1 MFEFGFSELLMIGLV
16 ALVVLGPERLPVV
29 ARTAGLWLGRVRT
42 YVDSVKAEINQQV
55 EASELKEVKESL
67 QEAAQS
73 LQESMHDLEQ
83 SAQREWESVSE
94 ELDVRPAWERLPE
107 QRTPADF
114 GVDNQGQPLY
124 RHDDGQTPAFRD
136 PDFWGGRSDCLH
148 MVSLNRQA
156 VARRRDMRPKY
167 RAKPKLR
174 ARRYR

>member
-1 MFEFGFSELLMIGLV
+1 MFDFGFSELLMIGLV

-29 ARTAGLWLGRVRT
+29 ARTAGLWLGRIRT
-42 YVDSVKAEINQQV
+42 YVDSVKAEISQQV
-55 EASELKEVKESL
+55 EASELNEVKQSL

-73 LQESMHDLEQ
+73 LQTSVHDLEQ
-83 SAQREWESVSE
+83 SAQQEWADASE
-94 ELDVRPAWERLPE
+94 ELDLRPAWERLPE

-114 GVDNQGQPLY
+114 GVDDQGQPLF
-124 RHDDGQTPAFRD
+124 RHDDPAPAFRD
-136 PDFWGGRSDCLH
+136 PDFLGGRSDGLH